1 MKSKIFTKL
10 LCLALCL
17 VTIFCS
23 GCGWVNCILEKREK
37 EFVEAVKKQK
47 PIADSF
53 VPEITDYILETRPLN
68 YFESEEDMRAQ
79 GFSRY
84 SDFLKNRTDTS
95 GRRLFFVNVYDS
107 DNDNEETLVVDF
119 KTRRLGIDDKDTIV
133 KSFYIKKS
141 ELVGFNFFVY
151 DVYEYDFSL
160 CIVICYD
167 NKYFTINNS
176 CYNGDM
182 GTSDEERTRP
192 TALYMVDLENE
203 RLIYCG
209 YSVTHYENLY
219 SRGYAIPD
227 AQELCLKISKK
238 EQEGK

>member
-1 MKSKIFTKL
+1 MKGRTFTKL
-10 LCLALCL
+10 ICLDLCL

-23 GCGWVNCILEKREK
+23 GCGWVNCIHEKNKK
-37 EFVEAVKKQK
+37 EFIEAVKKQK

-84 SDFLKNRTDTS
+84 SDYMPYTEHVKEGFHHMIS
-95 GRRLFFVNVYDS
+95 V
-107 DNDNEETLVVDF
+107 LV
-119 KTRRLGIDDKDTIV
+119 GDDKDTLVV
-133 KSFYIKKS
+133 KFITKILEKDREYTEEIFYTKKS
-141 ELVGFNFFVY
+141 ETIGFDFFTTISIH
-151 DVYEYDFSL
+151 DREDEFRFR
-160 CIVICYD
+160 IIICYD

-176 CYNGDM
+176 SYDEIGL
-182 GTSDEERTRP
+182 SDEERTRP

-209 YSVTHYENLY
+209 YSITHFENLY
-219 SRGYAIPD
+219 SKGSPIYD

-238 EQEGK
+238 EQEIK